1 MNLEILDL
9 LTRWTDRTLLIL
21 EREIERWRINDS
33 GDLKRSLES
42 EVRKKSAE
50 ILESQIEFLVRG
62 RFVDMGA
69 GRGQRA
75 NGIES
80 RAGNRALASAS
91 AGRKP
96 KRWYSRAFWGRLND
110 LQGALGYS
118 LMESSIQTI
127 KGQLDQVK

>member
-1 MNLEILDL
+1 MTSELLSL
-9 LTRWTDRTLLIL
+9 LTNWTDRTLLVL
-21 EREIERWRINDS
+21 EREIERWRINDT

-62 RFVDMGA
+62 RFIDMGA

-80 RAGNRALASAS
+80 RAGNRALTSTS
-91 AGRKP
+91 SGRKP
-96 KRWYSRAFWGRLND
+96 RRWYSRALWGRLND
-110 LQGALGYS
+110 LQGVLGYT
-118 LMESSIQTI
+118 LMESSVQAI
-127 KGQLDQVK
+127 KGHLDKVK